1 LPDPVAAARRIA
13 RSCVTKSFG
22 CAKQKRRPL
31 RPSEGFSSSSGELFE
46 GVLRHDLVAAE
57 VGRAN
62 HDGLALHRA
71 DDAAVRVVLL
81 VFAGKV
87 VAVHEEEFRAEEPDA
102 VRTRAMDVLDV
113 LGERDVGEE
122 LDRVSVERDRV
133 KLLELLEALLLGGQ
147 KLHALACVPA
157 LFGGGA
163 QVDELFVRVE
173 QDGHV
178 GLEDLAGALDAD
190 QSRNFKRARKND
202 GMTRNAAFLEDDAR
216 DVEVV
221 SAAQKQHVG
230 GIELVGHENYRLVQ
244 EGLRRSACP

>member
-1 LPDPVAAARRIA
+1 MRKSPTPSAPARWT
-13 RSCVTKSFG
+13 SLT
-22 CAKQKRRPL
+22 
-31 RPSEGFSSSSGELFE
+31 SSG
-46 GVLRHDLVAAE
+46 
-57 VGRAN
+57 
-62 HDGLALHRA
+62 
-71 DDAAVRVVLL
+71 
-81 VFAGKV
+81 
-87 VAVHEEEFRAEEPDA
+87 
-102 VRTRAMDVLDV
+102 
-113 LGERDVGEE
+113 RDVGEE

-163 QVDELFVRVE
+163 QVDELLVRVE

-178 GLEDLAGALDAD
+178 GLEELAGALDAD

-230 GIELVGHENYRLVQ
+230 GIELVGHENDRLVKAF
-244 EGLRRSACP
+244 RFKKA